1 MPRLPDKEYN
11 ATLEHIY
18 QNVRAYLRIKK
29 YVFIND
35 YENIIAYS
43 EVRKVSA
50 TSGQCCLRRIF
61 LLSLKKI

>member
-1 MPRLPDKEYN
+1 MQPWSTFIRMSGP
-11 ATLEHIY
+11 
-18 QNVRAYLRIKK
+18 IKK